1 MRARAW
7 LSVGIALVGCAALG
21 ALLGLLWV
29 RLAPRV
35 ELFVSGGKG
44 YPQGFQ
50 PEGYMTADGLAALL
64 CAGAG
69 VVVGVAVTLV
79 VRRRVAAEDPRW
91 AYLALALGV
100 LLGVVG
106 AASLWLTGV
115 LLGTTDYEAQLAVAA
130 DGDTLVAPLRLRI
143 PGVLLLWP
151 IASVAVTFI
160 VALFDWG
167 RHALRSREPSGE
179 GRDLGEVRDAARS
192 VE

>member
-7 LSVGIALVGCAALG
+7 ISVAVGMGGAAALG
-21 ALLGLLWV
+21 VLLGFLWV

-50 PEGYMTADGLAALL
+50 PEGYMTADGLAGLL

-69 VVVGVAVTLV
+69 VVVGIAVTVV
-79 VRRRVAAEDPRW
+79 VRRRVDAEDPRW
-91 AYLALALGV
+91 AYVALVLGV

-106 AASLWLTGV
+106 AGSLWLTGV
-115 LLGTTDYEAQLAVAA
+115 LLGTTDYEAQLAAA
-130 DGDTLVAPLRLRI
+130 VDGDTLVAPLRLRI

-151 IASVAVTFI
+151 IASVSVTFI

-167 RHALRSREPSGE
+167 RHVLRSRSAGDD
-179 GRDLGEVRDAARS
+179 GRDLAEARDAARS
-192 VE
+192 AE

>member
-7 LSVGIALVGCAALG
+7 LSVGIAVVGCAALG

-44 YPQGFQ
+44 YPHGFQ

-69 VVVGVAVTLV
+69 VVVGIAVTLV
-79 VRRRVAAEDPRW
+79 VRRRVDAEDPRW
-91 AYLALALGV
+91 AYFALALGV

-106 AASLWLTGV
+106 AGSLWLTGV
-115 LLGTTDYEAQLAVAA
+115 LLGTTDYEAQLAAA
-130 DGDTLVAPLRLRI
+130 VDGDTLVAPLRLRI

-151 IASVAVTFI
+151 IASVSVTFV

-167 RHALRSREPSGE
+167 RHALRSRSSSDDGP
-179 GRDLGEVRDAARS
+179 DLAEVRDATRS
-192 VE
+192 AE

>member
-7 LSVGIALVGCAALG
+7 ISVAVGMMSAAALG
-21 ALLGLLWV
+21 VLLGLLWV

-69 VVVGVAVTLV
+69 IVVGIAVTLV
-79 VRRRVAAEDPRW
+79 VRRRVDAEDPRW

-106 AASLWLTGV
+106 AGSLWLTGV
-115 LLGTTDYEAQLAVAA
+115 LLGTTDYEAQLAVAV

-151 IASVAVTFI
+151 IGSVSVTFV

-167 RHALRSREPSGE
+167 RHALRSRSAHDESGE
-179 GRDLGEVRDAARS
+179 GTEARDTALSSE
-192 VE
+192 